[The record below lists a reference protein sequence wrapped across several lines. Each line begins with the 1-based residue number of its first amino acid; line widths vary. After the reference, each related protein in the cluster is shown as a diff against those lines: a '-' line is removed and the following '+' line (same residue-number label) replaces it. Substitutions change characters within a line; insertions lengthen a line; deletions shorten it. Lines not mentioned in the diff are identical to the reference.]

1 MTSWNCIPRRR
12 PSPCGCERD
21 HVKILARSVAV
32 AIAILAP
39 SPALAAS
46 PQFPVSIKGAAV
58 ACAHYPSECA
68 DDSGR
73 LEGTGALNLPLGPLD
88 HEDNPNAR
96 ATIQSSLSASYGFL
110 EVEGIATAWSK
121 PRTQPGDELA
131 RGIANGTLS
140 WLDQLTVVSETLP
153 AGTPVRIK
161 AHLRWQYENR
171 TQGGHFEAGTS
182 VTAGNRFALS
192 ASEEDGH
199 AGPVV
204 IKSAEFM
211 AIVGESFDFQGH
223 MKFVAQAIASG
234 RKAHELRFRAFGE
247 VRFES
252 LTPGVTYR
260 ATSGAAY
267 R

>member
-1 MTSWNCIPRRR
+1 MTFRAYSFMI
-12 PSPCGCERD
+12 
-21 HVKILARSVAV
+21 
-32 AIAILAP
+32 AIALLAP
-39 SPALAAS
+39 FPAFAAS

-58 ACAHYPSECA
+58 ACSYYPSECT
-68 DDSGR
+68 DDGGR

-88 HEDNPNAR
+88 HADDPNAR

-121 PRTQPGDELA
+121 PRRQPGDELA
-131 RGIANGTLS
+131 RGIVNGTLS
-140 WLDQLTVVSETLP
+140 WLDQLTVVSETLR
-153 AGTPVRIK
+153 AGTHVRMK

-171 TQGGHFEAGTS
+171 TEGGHFQAGTS
-182 VTAGNRFALS
+182 VAAGNRFSLS
-192 ASEEDGH
+192 ADEEDVK

-204 IKSAEFM
+204 IKSTEFS
-211 AIVGESFDFQGH
+211 AVVGESFDFQGH

-252 LTPGVTYR
+252 LTPGVSYR